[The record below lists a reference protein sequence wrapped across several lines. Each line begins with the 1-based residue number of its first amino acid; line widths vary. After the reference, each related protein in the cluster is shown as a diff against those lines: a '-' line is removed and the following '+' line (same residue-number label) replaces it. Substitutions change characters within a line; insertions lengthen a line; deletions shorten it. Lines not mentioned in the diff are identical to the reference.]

1 MLNIIFWFGK
11 KVRYEKSC
19 VCKLFFEIWS
29 WFLCFSKFR
38 ENDGSSKTCYK
49 CSKAIAPILH
59 VSNLNIYHKYY
70 ISRESFILQLLFFC
84 SQYQQ
89 VFLEKLKSMSR
100 FQYKSNTI
108 LYLNF
113 TCYFSKFRIW
123 LWAFFMWTLNECL
136 VLEVLLQMWQI
147 SSGRITCFASMCL
160 VTSIL
165 LDFVWPQM
173 LQTHW
178 FSTLEQLAST
188 KKGSWSCVISTLP
201 GTSRSIIIQN
211 WIILCLLLFGEC
223 LSQDVC
229 FSCEYEENA

>member
-1 MLNIIFWFGK
+1 MVHNINK
-11 KVRYEKSC
+11 
-19 VCKLFFEIWS
+19 FFLRS
-29 WFLCFSKFR
+29 WNLC
-38 ENDGSSKTCYK
+38 
-49 CSKAIAPILH
+49 P
-59 VSNLNIYHKYY
+59 VSNI
-70 ISRESFILQLLFFC
+70 
-84 SQYQQ
+84 
-89 VFLEKLKSMSR
+89 
-100 FQYKSNTI
+100 YKSNTI
-108 LYLNF
+108 LCLNF

-147 SSGRITCFASMCL
+147 SSGRITCFASICL

-211 WIILCLLLFGEC
+211 GIILCLLLFGEC
-223 LSQDVC
+223 LRMCVFHVNTKRMPSFWGLVADCTQQ
-229 FSCEYEENA
+229 FR